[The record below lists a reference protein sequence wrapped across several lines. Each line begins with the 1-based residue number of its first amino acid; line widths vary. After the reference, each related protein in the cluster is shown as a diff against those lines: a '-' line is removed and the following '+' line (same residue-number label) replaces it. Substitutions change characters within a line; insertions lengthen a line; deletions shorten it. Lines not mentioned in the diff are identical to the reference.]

1 MAYAAKSA
9 ALQARSVVTV
19 SNKLSIAAV
28 LGFAAFPL
36 LTRGAASGLSGPVG
50 HLQSATPIEIAQL
63 RSAPITRDASTEPT
77 FQLVARRPRVT
88 PAQDAA
94 RPASAAASH
103 KISSISPP
111 EPETTPSL
119 PAAGIKP
126 GEVQAELAKP
136 DVWSDAQVITALREC
151 VRLLAPIAADV
162 EVSEPLKQDQCGAPA
177 PVSVRRIGSGAN
189 KVEINPP
196 AVVNCAMV
204 VGLHSWVEGTLQPAA
219 QEAFGSRIA
228 RLRSASGYACRNR
241 IGSHDHAD
249 RLSEHA
255 LANAIDIV
263 GFVTVDGRTIDVA
276 RSWGPTARD
285 QEAQRLATAR
295 AREGASKA
303 DKKAEPLEVRQRDPK
318 ISAIASVNPDSAG
331 DKKRPGSIQT
341 AKLQRPGTG
350 RSDVGAEE
358 KGAAPT
364 AAGHEDIAKSAE
376 AQFLRRLHKGACGVF
391 GTVLG
396 PEANEAHRD
405 HFHFDLAHRRHS
417 ALCQ

>member
-1 MAYAAKSA
+1 MAYAAKSF
-9 ALQARSVVTV
+9 ALQARSVVSV
-19 SNKLSIAAV
+19 SNKLSIVAV

-36 LTRGAASGLSGPVG
+36 LTRGAASGLGGPVG
-50 HLQSATPIEIAQL
+50 HLQSATPIEIAQP
-63 RSAPITRDASTEPT
+63 RPAPITRDTSTEPT
-77 FQLVARRPRVT
+77 FQLVARRPRVKRE
-88 PAQDAA
+88 PAYQEWEDA
-94 RPASAAASH
+94 RPASAASH
-103 KISSISPP
+103 KISAISQP
-111 EPETTPSL
+111 EPEKTPSL
-119 PAAGIKP
+119 SAAKP
-126 GEVQAELAKP
+126 GEADQAEPPQP

-177 PVSVRRIGSGAN
+177 PVAVRRIGSGAN

-204 VGLHSWVEGTLQPAA
+204 VGLHSWVEGTVQPAA
-219 QEAFGSRIA
+219 LEAFGSRIA

-255 LANAIDIV
+255 LANAVDIA
-263 GFVTVDGRTIDVA
+263 GFVTADGSTIDVA
-276 RSWGPTARD
+276 SSWGPTARD

-303 DKKAEPLEVRQRDPK
+303 DRNAEPLKARQRNPK
-318 ISAIASVNPDSAG
+318 ISAIASVDPDSAG

-358 KGAAPT
+358 KGPAPT
-364 AAGHEDIAKSAE
+364 AAGHEDITKSAW
-376 AQFLRRLHKGACGVF
+376 ARFPRPPHKRA
-391 GTVLG
+391 
-396 PEANEAHRD
+396 
-405 HFHFDLAHRRHS
+405 
-417 ALCQ
+417 